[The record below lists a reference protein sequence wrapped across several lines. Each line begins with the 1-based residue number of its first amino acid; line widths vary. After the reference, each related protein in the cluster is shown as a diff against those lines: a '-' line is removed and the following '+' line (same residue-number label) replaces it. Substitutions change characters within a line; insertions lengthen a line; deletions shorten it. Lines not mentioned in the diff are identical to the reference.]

1 MSVSSNGT
9 VSTAQSM
16 NGLITIYADDIIT
29 NTLTTNTFTT
39 QNVESPVPAS
49 DSNVYTVNTAG
60 IFFGSISN
68 FITIGGL
75 CPTINI
81 GDVGRSGITN
91 MYGGTINI
99 GHTSS
104 TGTTNIYGGSNFN
117 LSLSPTST
125 LTLGNGKTAGQTN
138 IYGGTDI
145 NVYSNNSFNLIGDTT
160 GRSNVKTTLGI
171 NEVYQRFYTSTD
183 PSVMTCEV
191 FVDIGGTY
199 RVSTAYYQYY
209 LDNNQFVVD
218 LANLIDNTIQLR
230 FGCSQLYPG
239 VENARFLIQNGTA
252 NNYEGDVSIESKTFN
267 LLTQTDI
274 NIGTSATTNNN
285 IGGLKILNNSISA
298 TGGAII
304 NIGTAA
310 STTNNIGTS
319 STTNNI
325 GTSAT
330 TNNIGT
336 LTTTN
341 NNVGGLRIT
350 NNTISAPSLTTI
362 NMGDYIVP
370 SYTYPI
376 TASLGAIG
384 NTYAGSTFTTGTMS
398 TGTSYNVS
406 SISNLPAGVY
416 TVSTNMP
423 VNCTATGALTK
434 INIVMQTSGGTVF
447 INSAF
452 QSNGN
457 FTVGTFNYP
466 VTTVVSISATS
477 TIQLLVV
484 LTFGTGTFTRVT
496 TNSLFTAIKIA

>member
-29 NTLTTNTFTT
+29 NTLTTNTFLT

-81 GDVGRSGITN
+81 GDVGRTGITN

-160 GRSNVKTTLGI
+160 GRSNVKTILGI

-218 LANLIDNTIQLR
+218 LANLIPDTIQLR
-230 FGCSQLYPG
+230 FG
-239 VENARFLIQNGTA
+239 V
-252 NNYEGDVSIESKTFN
+252 
-267 LLTQTDI
+267 
-274 NIGTSATTNNN
+274 
-285 IGGLKILNNSISA
+285 LK
-298 TGGAII
+298 
-304 NIGTAA
+304 
-310 STTNNIGTS
+310 
-319 STTNNI
+319 
-325 GTSAT
+325 
-330 TNNIGT
+330 
-336 LTTTN
+336 
-341 NNVGGLRIT
+341 R
-350 NNTISAPSLTTI
+350 
-362 NMGDYIVP
+362 
-370 SYTYPI
+370 
-376 TASLGAIG
+376 
-384 NTYAGSTFTTGTMS
+384 
-398 TGTSYNVS
+398 
-406 SISNLPAGVY
+406 
-416 TVSTNMP
+416 
-423 VNCTATGALTK
+423 
-434 INIVMQTSGGTVF
+434 
-447 INSAF
+447 
-452 QSNGN
+452 
-457 FTVGTFNYP
+457 
-466 VTTVVSISATS
+466 
-477 TIQLLVV
+477 
-484 LTFGTGTFTRVT
+484 TRV
-496 TNSLFTAIKIA
+496 SRMRDF

>member
-1 MSVSSNGT
+1 MSNTNGLE
-9 VSTAQSM
+9 SFSQSM
-16 NGLITIYADDIIT
+16 NGLIVIYADDITT
-29 NTLTTNTFTT
+29 NTLTTNNFKT
-39 QNVESPVPAS
+39 QNIEAPLPIS
-49 DSNVYTVNTAG
+49 DSNIYTLTTAG
-60 IFFGSISN
+60 LYFGTNCSFMN
-68 FITIGGL
+68 FGGVS
-75 CPTINI
+75 C
-81 GDVGRSGITN
+81 
-91 MYGGTINI
+91 
-99 GHTSS
+99 
-104 TGTTNIYGGSNFN
+104 SNFN
-117 LSLSPTST
+117 LSLDDASTLTIGAGRVTGTTTIYGGTDTTIYAGDSYNLNLNASST
-125 LTLGNGKTAGQTN
+125 LTLGTGKTSGQTT
-138 IYGGTDI
+138 IYGGTDTDI
-145 NVYSNNSFNLIGDTT
+145 YTNNSFNLIGDTT
-160 GRSNVKTTLGI
+160 GRSNVRTILGI
-171 NEVYQRFYTSTD
+171 NEVYQRFFTSTN
-183 PSVMTCEV
+183 PAQMTCEV

-218 LANLIDNTIQLR
+218 LANLIPDTIQLR
-230 FGCSQLYPG
+230 FGCSQTYPG

-252 NNYEGDVSIESKTFN
+252 NNYEGDVTIESKTFS
-267 LLTQTDI
+267 LLTQTTVTI
-274 NIGTSATTNNN
+274 GTAIGATNNIGTATGSTNNIGTSA
-285 IGGLKILNNSISA
+285 
-298 TGGAII
+298 
-304 NIGTAA
+304 
-310 STTNNIGTS
+310 TTNNIGTS

-341 NNVGGLRIT
+341 NNIGGLRIL

-362 NMGDYIVP
+362 NIGDYIVP
-370 SYTYPI
+370 SYSYPI
-376 TASLGAIG
+376 TASIGAIG

-398 TGTSYNVS
+398 TGTSYTVS

-416 TVSTNMP
+416 MASVNMP

-434 INIVMQTSGGTVF
+434 INIVMQTSGGTIF

-484 LTFGTGTFTRVT
+484 LTFSTGTFTRVT
-496 TNSLFTAIKIA
+496 TNALFTAVRIA

>member
-29 NTLTTNTFTT
+29 NTLTTNTFLT

-81 GDVGRSGITN
+81 GDVGRTGITN

-160 GRSNVKTTLGI
+160 GRSNVKTILGI

-218 LANLIDNTIQLR
+218 LANLIPDTIQLR
-230 FGCSQLYPG
+230 FGCSQTYPG

-252 NNYEGDVSIESKTFN
+252 NNYEGDVTIESKTFS

-285 IGGLKILNNSISA
+285 IGGLKILNNTISA
-298 TGGAII
+298 TGAII
-304 NIGTAA
+304 NIGTASA
-310 STTNNIGTS
+310 TTNNIGTS

-336 LTTTN
+336 LTTTQN
-341 NNVGGLRIT
+341 NIGGLRIT
-350 NNTISAPSLTTI
+350 NNTLISASLTTI
-362 NMGDYIVP
+362 NVGDYIVP

-384 NTYAGSTFTTGTMS
+384 NTYAGSTFTTGTVS
-398 TGTSYNVS
+398 TGAAYTVS
-406 SISNLPAGVY
+406 STASLPAGVY
-416 TVSTNMP
+416 MVSANLP
-423 VNCTATGALTK
+423 VNCTVTGALTK
-434 INIVMQTSGGTVF
+434 ISILIQSSGGTVF
-447 INSAF
+447 INPAF

-457 FTVGTFNYP
+457 FTVGTFGYP
-466 VTTVVSISATS
+466 VTTVVALSVATVL
-477 TIQLLVV
+477 QLVFV
-484 LTFGTGTFTRVT
+484 LTFSTGTFTRVGV
-496 TNSLFTAIKIA
+496 NALFTAVKIA